1 MPIWVFMVRYEG
13 EMACTTHFTEKGAM
27 LAAIGDM
34 LEYLGV
40 EDEEDAQRVYNSY
53 GGIAEGEQIE
63 SPAWDQEKMRK
74 MNINEL
80 NGIFGEWVE
89 KTWDSHEYDVEITKT
104 MVRA

>member
-40 EDEEDAQRVYNSY
+40 EDEEDAQRGV
-53 GGIAEGEQIE
+53 
-63 SPAWDQEKMRK
+63 DRK
-74 MNINEL
+74 DM
-80 NGIFGEWVE
+80 G
-89 KTWDSHEYDVEITKT
+89 
-104 MVRA
+104 